1 MAAVSATFVT
11 CRATGAGAK
20 AARAS
25 NGAAVRAP
33 VAMTSKT
40 NGVSLGA
47 RQGSRVSA
55 RAAAPARS
63 ARRVALAAVA
73 TDTKE
78 AAPTAEV
85 EEPGLDSEAGVDYTA
100 LRDRLKAGEWEEAD
114 NEHRRLMI
122 ELAGEDA
129 EDRGWVYFTEVKTF
143 PVTDLKT
150 IDTLWSFYSDG
161 KFGFSV
167 QRKIWVGKRRQW
179 AKFFKEIDWVQ
190 GENNAYRKW
199 PEEFIWEKEAK
210 RGHMPLTNALR
221 GTQLLE
227 ALLEHPAF
235 APPAKPKTAADQ
247 AADAVNQMGDNLKK
261 VMGGGMPGL
270 KGLKKPSW
278 MK

>member
-25 NGAAVRAP
+25 NGAAARAP

-85 EEPGLDSEAGVDYTA
+85 EEPGLDSEVS
-100 LRDRLKAGEWEEAD
+100 E
-114 NEHRRLMI
+114 
-122 ELAGEDA
+122 
-129 EDRGWVYFTEVKTF
+129 
-143 PVTDLKT
+143 
-150 IDTLWSFYSDG
+150 
-161 KFGFSV
+161 
-167 QRKIWVGKRRQW
+167 Q
-179 AKFFKEIDWVQ
+179 
-190 GENNAYRKW
+190 
-199 PEEFIWEKEAK
+199 
-210 RGHMPLTNALR
+210 PL
-221 GTQLLE
+221 
-227 ALLEHPAF
+227 
-235 APPAKPKTAADQ
+235 
-247 AADAVNQMGDNLKK
+247 
-261 VMGGGMPGL
+261 
-270 KGLKKPSW
+270 
-278 MK
+278 

>member
-25 NGAAVRAP
+25 NGAAARAP

-85 EEPGLDSEAGVDYTA
+85 EEPGLDSEVSEQP
-100 LRDRLKAGEWEEAD
+100 L
-114 NEHRRLMI
+114 
-122 ELAGEDA
+122 EDPTHS
-129 EDRGWVYFTEVKTF
+129 RYLPPTHSFHLFT
-143 PVTDLKT
+143 
-150 IDTLWSFYSDG
+150 SG
-161 KFGFSV
+161 
-167 QRKIWVGKRRQW
+167 
-179 AKFFKEIDWVQ
+179 
-190 GENNAYRKW
+190 
-199 PEEFIWEKEAK
+199 
-210 RGHMPLTNALR
+210 
-221 GTQLLE
+221 
-227 ALLEHPAF
+227 
-235 APPAKPKTAADQ
+235 
-247 AADAVNQMGDNLKK
+247 
-261 VMGGGMPGL
+261 
-270 KGLKKPSW
+270 
-278 MK
+278 

>member
-1 MAAVSATFVT
+1 MSCRVGEVVTGARSDRTRRAKHRSTRLGFAVSSHRYRPTVQAESKVFII
-11 CRATGAGAK
+11 
-20 AARAS
+20 
-25 NGAAVRAP
+25 NP
-33 VAMTSKT
+33 VAS
-40 NGVSLGA
+40 SSFPH
-47 RQGSRVSA
+47 QQ
-55 RAAAPARS
+55 
-63 ARRVALAAVA
+63 
-73 TDTKE
+73 
-78 AAPTAEV
+78 
-85 EEPGLDSEAGVDYTA
+85 AGVDYTA
-100 LRDRLKAGEWEEAD
+100 LRDLLKAGEWEEAD
-114 NEHRRLMI
+114 NEHRRLII

-167 QRKIWVGKRRQW
+167 QRKLWIGKKRQW

-210 RGHMPLTNALR
+210 KGHMPLTNALR
-221 GTQLLE
+221 GTQLFE